1 MSPREGERQ
10 RRILYAAAFLR
21 ALAIGLMAVL
31 IALYSARVGM
41 SAARIGVI
49 LSSALWGAALATV
62 ITLWIGPRISERA
75 LLVGLCVVP
84 AVGCALFLVADSFA
98 LLAATAFLA
107 MFNVNGRDR
116 GAIPIVE
123 QAIFPATTSDASRTK
138 VFAWY
143 NVLLDAGYATGG
155 LLATL
160 PALLAAT
167 FALGTAASMRAAL
180 WLFCGLYLAT
190 AALYSRMPARSAGA
204 AVGLKQLSPESRPI
218 VAKIGAL
225 FLLDAFGGGFVGSA
239 LLAYFFAER
248 FDVPAA
254 ELALLFTAGRVLSAF
269 SHLAAAWLARRIGLV
284 NTMIYTH
291 VPSSLLLFT
300 IVASGDFTLA
310 ACLFLL
316 REGLNEMDVP
326 TRQSYVMA
334 VVKPEERLAAAGATS
349 LARCVGWASAPML
362 AGVLMQWGGLGVPL
376 VVAGVTKLAYDV
388 FLWREFRRVK
398 PPEELASA

>member
-31 IALYSARVGM
+31 IALY
-41 SAARIGVI
+41 AARIGMTAAQIGVI

-75 LLVGLCVVP
+75 LLVGLCIVP
-84 AVGCALFLVADSFA
+84 AVGCALFLASDRFA
-98 LLAATAFLA
+98 LLAAAAFVA

-123 QAIFPATTSDASRTK
+123 QAIFPATASDAGRTK

-155 LLATL
+155 LLAAL

-180 WLFCGLYLAT
+180 CLFCVLYVAT
-190 AALYSRMPARSAGA
+190 AILYSRMPARSAGA
-204 AVGLKQLSPESRPI
+204 AVGLKQLSPASRPI

-254 ELALLFTAGRVLSAF
+254 QLAVLFTVGRVLSAF

-300 IVASGDFTLA
+300 IVASGDFTIA
-310 ACLFLL
+310 AFLFLV

-349 LARCVGWASAPML
+349 LARCVGWAAAPML

>member
-248 FDVPAA
+248 FDVPH
-254 ELALLFTAGRVLSAF
+254 GSR
-269 SHLAAAWLARRIGLV
+269 G
-284 NTMIYTH
+284 
-291 VPSSLLLFT
+291 
-300 IVASGDFTLA
+300 
-310 ACLFLL
+310 
-316 REGLNEMDVP
+316 
-326 TRQSYVMA
+326 
-334 VVKPEERLAAAGATS
+334 
-349 LARCVGWASAPML
+349 ASA
-362 AGVLMQWGGLGVPL
+362 
-376 VVAGVTKLAYDV
+376 
-388 FLWREFRRVK
+388 
-398 PPEELASA
+398 S